1 MFEVKASP
9 RVLEEVGCDLA
20 WRGMGAARLHQPK
33 THCMM
38 DTTKKDTIPARSS
51 PGSTRTAP
59 SVAHQGGRDKCATGA
74 TPPPKIRGRDNV
86 AIATWN
92 VRTLAQTGK
101 LQELTHELEKYTWH
115 VVGICEVRL
124 KSLGEHLTEEG
135 HVLYY
140 SGEIDKHTNGVGFLV
155 NKNIKNSVL
164 GCRPVSSRAISIRL
178 RATPFNITTVQA
190 YAPTSD
196 HDDDAVEA
204 FYNQLQETIDK
215 VDKKD
220 ILIIQGDWNAKVG
233 KDALKDWKEFCGP
246 SCNDVTNERG
256 LRLLEFASYN
266 NVVLANTL
274 GEHKASRRWTWHAP
288 NGIHHNQ
295 IDYILVQNRFRSGI
309 KRATTR
315 TFPGADVGSDHDLVF
330 VNFKLR
336 LKTIKKPKNTRMKFN
351 LDRLRDP
358 NIAESFK
365 ATVGGKFAPL
375 LTLEEDHSA
384 ETLTAQF
391 NKVMIE
397 SANETLGNVRR
408 KTQRWVT
415 DEIMDM
421 CDKRRELKK
430 NKTTPTGATE
440 YREVNS
446 KIRKSMNQA
455 KEDWIGKQCTEIEEK
470 LEKNN
475 SRRAFQIVKDLTKPK
490 QARVSTIQDKAGN
503 CLTEEEDILKR
514 WTEYCSDLYNYHTNG
529 DPNVTSCHKS
539 SNNDDFPV
547 LREEVEEAIRSLKH
561 GKAAGVDNI
570 PA

>member
-1 MFEVKASP
+1 M
-9 RVLEEVGCDLA
+9 
-20 WRGMGAARLHQPK
+20 
-33 THCMM
+33 
-38 DTTKKDTIPARSS
+38 
-51 PGSTRTAP
+51 
-59 SVAHQGGRDKCATGA
+59 
-74 TPPPKIRGRDNV
+74 
-86 AIATWN
+86 
-92 VRTLAQTGK
+92 
-101 LQELTHELEKYTWH
+101 
-115 VVGICEVRL
+115 
-124 KSLGEHLTEEG
+124 
-135 HVLYY
+135 
-140 SGEIDKHTNGVGFLV
+140 DKHTKGIGFLV

-164 GCRPVSSRAISIRL
+164 GCCPVSSKAISIRL
-178 RATPFNITTVQA
+178 TATPFNITIVQA
-190 YAPTSD
+190 YAPTTD
-196 HDDDAVEA
+196 HDDDAVGA
-204 FYNQLQETIDK
+204 FYSQLQETIDK

-233 KDALKDWKEFCGP
+233 KDALKDWKKFCGP
-246 SCNDVTNERG
+246 SCNDVSNERE

-266 NVVLANTL
+266 NAVVANTL

-295 IDYILVQNRFRSGI
+295 IDYILVQNQFRSGI

-330 VNFKLR
+330 VNF
-336 LKTIKKPKNTRMKFN
+336 
-351 LDRLRDP
+351 

-391 NKVMIE
+391 NKIMIE

-440 YREVNS
+440 YREINR
-446 KIRKSMNQA
+446 KIGKSMNQA

-475 SRRAFQIVKDLTKPK
+475 SRRAFPNRERSNKN
-490 QARVSTIQDKAGN
+490 KAS
-503 CLTEEEDILKR
+503 K
-514 WTEYCSDLYNYHTNG
+514 SQYH
-529 DPNVTSCHKS
+529 PRQS
-539 SNNDDFPV
+539 
-547 LREEVEEAIRSLKH
+547 RELPH
-561 GKAAGVDNI
+561 GKRRHTLEVDRVLF
-570 PA
+570 

>member
-1 MFEVKASP
+1 M
-9 RVLEEVGCDLA
+9 
-20 WRGMGAARLHQPK
+20 
-33 THCMM
+33 
-38 DTTKKDTIPARSS
+38 
-51 PGSTRTAP
+51 
-59 SVAHQGGRDKCATGA
+59 
-74 TPPPKIRGRDNV
+74 
-86 AIATWN
+86 
-92 VRTLAQTGK
+92 
-101 LQELTHELEKYTWH
+101 
-115 VVGICEVRL
+115 
-124 KSLGEHLTEEG
+124 
-135 HVLYY
+135 
-140 SGEIDKHTNGVGFLV
+140 DKHTNGVGFLV
-155 NKNIKNSVL
+155 NKNVKNSVL
-164 GCRPVSSRAISIRL
+164 GCRPVSSRAISICL
-178 RATPFNITTVQA
+178 RAAPFNITIVQA
-190 YAPTSD
+190 YTPTTD
-196 HDDDAVEA
+196 QDDDAVEA
-204 FYNQLQETIDK
+204 FYSQLQETIDK

-246 SCNDVTNERG
+246 SCNDVSNERG

-266 NVVLANTL
+266 NAVLANTL

-384 ETLTAQF
+384 ETLTTQL

-397 SANETLGNVRR
+397 SANEMLGNVRG

-421 CDKRRELKK
+421 CDKRKELKK

-440 YREVNS
+440 YREINR
-446 KIRKSMNQA
+446 KIRKSINQA

-490 QARVSTIQDKAGN
+490 QA
-503 CLTEEEDILKR
+503 
-514 WTEYCSDLYNYHTNG
+514 
-529 DPNVTSCHKS
+529 
-539 SNNDDFPV
+539 
-547 LREEVEEAIRSLKH
+547 
-561 GKAAGVDNI
+561 
-570 PA
+570 